1 MDYLYHSFY
10 ISYLKMVAFFL
21 GFFSTWSV
29 LFSSIEHKSEQSNL
43 QLESIGVTSWTYYNV
58 LYVFSKIVSLIF
70 QIDHPKWVCI
80 FAVHFFLGLNSLS
93 LKSYQLK
100 WCSEIINVNSLHH
113 CCSHECCG
121 KFNMKNQS
129 LGPKTKALGVF
140 LVFYEYVLGQHKEK
154 LC

>member
-1 MDYLYHSFY
+1 M
-10 ISYLKMVAFFL
+10 
-21 GFFSTWSV
+21 
-29 LFSSIEHKSEQSNL
+29 
-43 QLESIGVTSWTYYNV
+43 
-58 LYVFSKIVSLIF
+58 SLHF
-70 QIDHPKWVCI
+70 CCS
-80 FAVHFFLGLNSLS
+80 FFLGLNSLS

-121 KFNMKNQS
+121 KFNVKNQS

-154 LC
+154 LCLKSIGKTMIDWGMAFLHHNRDRILGKQTIMWLKISLLCISTSRVIMPMSYNWNICVLRALHCFLNLVLQVQSSQQ